1 LDHYCVPENK
11 TKQYNIVKIFYYKH
25 KGHENTCQDIFNPF
39 NECDRGDKLFSM
51 NGKEK
56 DASIC
61 CWYFLFKLQQAN
73 KKAQSL

>member
-1 LDHYCVPENK
+1 VYLK
-11 TKQYNIVKIFYYKH
+11 AKQDNIVKTFYYKY
-25 KGHENTCQDIFNPF
+25 KDHENIRQGISNLLD
-39 NECDRGDKLFSM
+39 ECDRGDKLFSM
-51 NGKEK
+51 NGREK